1 MYVYYIPVGY
11 LLVFLALVTNSCH
24 TAATPGILVALFP
37 AAAPPP
43 PQHTFY
49 PCLDPLEKENFE
61 NLDLPPAERPEQNV
75 VRTQKPKKKSRTSAE
90 VYATSV
96 YVLSVA
102 AHHPAG
108 SRAVVPTPPS
118 PALPAARTPSPALAT
133 RRSITSLTHTR
144 GASPAPQFDAQSAPP
159 TIPRAPPKPSR
170 ERVLSHV
177 GFESFPTTCSRSQQD
192 PSRPAAHVSASLHG
206 PPAQQSLSITART
219 TARRRHPTRTAER
232 TGLATSDPATTQ
244 CVAAHHPRIHR
255 ARSRPGRHI
264 ILPAQLL
271 LMSLHGAPVQRSLS
285 ITRAHNRQTPAMRR
299 GRALAATPNVLESL
313 PRPRGQYSLQ
323 LAPFFFYPSPPSC
336 LAQTTS

>member
-1 MYVYYIPVGY
+1 M
-11 LLVFLALVTNSCH
+11 
-24 TAATPGILVALFP
+24 
-37 AAAPPP
+37 
-43 PQHTFY
+43 
-49 PCLDPLEKENFE
+49 
-61 NLDLPPAERPEQNV
+61 PPAEPPEQNV

-177 GFESFPTTCSRSQQD
+177 GFESFPTTRSRSQQD
-192 PSRPAAHVSASLHG
+192 PSRPAAQLSLHG
-206 PPAQQSLSITART
+206 APAQQSLSITART
-219 TARRRHPTRTAER
+219 TARRRQRRQVLHAQQDSAPNFQP
-232 TGLATSDPATTQ
+232 PA
-244 CVAAHHPRIHR
+244 VAAHHPRSHMQHGK
-255 ARSRPGRHI
+255 GRHI
-264 ILPAQLL
+264 FLPAQLAAHVYARRCNDHSHAKL
-271 LMSLHGAPVQRSLS
+271 ARTLYNIPHADEHHSRSQLPAHIGQKASRTCSEELCESSNHARNSYSSLH
-285 ITRAHNRQTPAMRR
+285 
-299 GRALAATPNVLESL
+299 
-313 PRPRGQYSLQ
+313 
-323 LAPFFFYPSPPSC
+323 
-336 LAQTTS
+336 

>member
-1 MYVYYIPVGY
+1 MTKQLEYGHWRP
-11 LLVFLALVTNSCH
+11 ALVTFICH

-61 NLDLPPAERPEQNV
+61 NLDLPPAEPPEQNV

-219 TARRRHPTRTAER
+219 TARRRQRRQVLHAQQDSAPNFQPSSNHPLWPPTI
-232 TGLATSDPATTQ
+232 LAVTCSMPRDATF
-244 CVAAHHPRIHR
+244 
-255 ARSRPGRHI
+255 S
-264 ILPAQLL
+264 
-271 LMSLHGAPVQRSLS
+271 
-285 ITRAHNRQTPAMRR
+285 
-299 GRALAATPNVLESL
+299 SL
-313 PRPRGQYSLQ
+313 PNWLLTLMRAGATITHTQSSHAHRQYTARRRAPQQEPVASAYWASL
-323 LAPFFFYPSPPSC
+323 PDSRIS
-336 LAQTTS
+336 TSASTAVM

>member
-1 MYVYYIPVGY
+1 M
-11 LLVFLALVTNSCH
+11 
-24 TAATPGILVALFP
+24 
-37 AAAPPP
+37 
-43 PQHTFY
+43 
-49 PCLDPLEKENFE
+49 
-61 NLDLPPAERPEQNV
+61 

-219 TARRRHPTRTAER
+219 TARRRQRRQVLHAQQDSAPNFQPTSNHPLWPPTILAVTAGHDPG
-232 TGLATSDPATTQ
+232 TATLSFPPSY
-244 CVAAHHPRIHR
+244 HP
-255 ARSRPGRHI
+255 
-264 ILPAQLL
+264 
-271 LMSLHGAPVQRSLS
+271 LHGACRRNNHSAPP
-285 ITRAHNRQTPAMRR
+285 RARNTPP
-299 GRALAATPNVLESL
+299 ATPPPCTRIRTAKHSRMTCSEGARVFQ
-313 PRPRGQYSLQ
+313 QYSSSLQ
-323 LAPFFFYPSPPSC
+323 L
-336 LAQTTS
+336 